1 MLEPARDALQGI
13 ETVIRR
19 RLGSIV
25 FVPAAVLIVLAAS
38 LVAHA
43 QSSVSPEEL
52 QFFTKSKNAILIDAR
67 TGKSLY
73 EKNPDEPISPA
84 SMSKVMT
91 QIMVFERLADKT
103 LTLDQE
109 VIVSKNAWKKG
120 GAKSGS
126 STMYLEPESRV
137 KIGNLIQG
145 AIIQSANDAC
155 IALAETIAGSEEAF
169 ANLMTFRAREM
180 GLKHATFKNATG
192 LYDKDHK
199 VTVRELALLTEYMI
213 RKFPVYYRYYRQ
225 RSFTWNNIQQPNR
238 NPLLEDYP
246 GADGVKTGYIKESG
260 YGLIGSAVRNERR
273 LIMVIAG
280 LSSADERREEAQ
292 KLLDWG
298 FRLFRPYVAYAA
310 GETIGQ
316 VRVWGGSVGAA
327 TLVARDEVRIALSE
341 EESRQVKVEL
351 SYKGPLIAPVKKD
364 TEIGKLRFLIDG
376 RPIAEQAVV
385 TGQDIV
391 AVDSRWKRALDSLI
405 IMALGG

>member
-1 MLEPARDALQGI
+1 MNRMKMLRAA
-13 ETVIRR
+13 VAA
-19 RLGSIV
+19 V
-25 FVPAAVLIVLAAS
+25 FVAGSLAINIAAV
-38 LVAHA
+38 A
-43 QSSVSPEEL
+43 QSAITPEEL
-52 QFFTKSKNAILIDAR
+52 QFFTKSENAILIDAR
-67 TGKSLY
+67 TGKSMY
-73 EKNPDEPISPA
+73 EKNADEPISPA
-84 SMSKVMT
+84 SMSKIMT

-103 LTLDQE
+103 MTLDQE
-109 VIVSKNAWKKG
+109 VIVSTNAWKKG
-120 GAKSGS
+120 GAKSGG

-137 KIGNLIQG
+137 KIGDLIQG
-145 AIIQSANDAC
+145 AIVQSGNDAC
-155 IALAETIAGSEEAF
+155 IALAENIAGSEEAF

-180 GLKHATFKNATG
+180 GLKHATFKNSTG
-192 LYDKDHK
+192 LFHK
-199 VTVRELALLTEYMI
+199 EHKITVRELALLTEYII

-225 RSFTWNNIQQPNR
+225 RSFTWNNITQPNR

-246 GADGVKTGYIKESG
+246 GADGVKTGYVKQSG
-260 YGLIGSAVRNERR
+260 HGLVGSAIRNGRR

-280 LSSADERREEAQ
+280 LSSAAERREEAQ

-298 FRLFRPYVAYAA
+298 FRQFKPYVAFAA

-364 TEIGKLRFLIDG
+364 TEIGKVRFLIDG
-376 RPIAEQAVV
+376 RPIAEQPVV
-385 TGQDIV
+385 TGQDIA
-391 AVDSRWKRALDSLI
+391 AVESRWKRALDSLI

>member
-1 MLEPARDALQGI
+1 MSLSKIAAAAICGAIALALSVTAG
-13 ETVIRR
+13 
-19 RLGSIV
+19 
-25 FVPAAVLIVLAAS
+25 
-38 LVAHA
+38 A
-43 QSSVSPEEL
+43 QSNVTADEL
-52 QFFTKSKNAILIDAR
+52 QFFTKSQNAILIDGR

-73 EKNPDEPISPA
+73 EKNADEPISPA
-84 SMSKVMT
+84 SMSKIMT
-91 QIMVFERLADKT
+91 QIMIFERLADKT

-109 VIVSKNAWKKG
+109 VIVSANAWKKG

-137 KIGNLIQG
+137 KIGDLIQG
-145 AIIQSANDAC
+145 AIIQSGNDAC
-155 IALAETIAGSEEAF
+155 IVLAETVAGSEEAF
-169 ANLMTFRAREM
+169 ANLMTLRAREM

-192 LYDKDHK
+192 LYHKDHK
-199 VTVRELALLTEYMI
+199 MTVRELALLTEYLI
-213 RKFPVYYRYYRQ
+213 RKFPIYYRYYRQ
-225 RSFTWNNIQQPNR
+225 KSFTWNKIQQPNR
-238 NPLLEDYP
+238 NPLLEEYP
-246 GADGVKTGYIKESG
+246 GADGVKTGYVKEAG
-260 YGLIGSAVRNERR
+260 YGLVGSAVRNERR

-280 LSSADERREEAQ
+280 LKSGGERREEAQ

-298 FRLFRPYVAYAA
+298 FRQFRPYVAFAA

-351 SYKGPLIAPVKKD
+351 SYRGPLIAPVKKD
-364 TEIGKLRFLIDG
+364 TEIGKVRFLIDG
-376 RPIAEQAVV
+376 RPIAEQAIV
-385 TGQDIV
+385 TGQDIA

>member
-1 MLEPARDALQGI
+1 VISRRVLPASL
-13 ETVIRR
+13 
-19 RLGSIV
+19 
-25 FVPAAVLIVLAAS
+25 AVVLAIAA
-38 LVAHA
+38 LAIDIGARA
-43 QSSVSPEEL
+43 QSPVTPEEL

-73 EKNPDEPISPA
+73 EKNADEPIYPA
-84 SMSKVMT
+84 SMSKIMT

-103 LTLDQE
+103 LSLDQE

-120 GAKSGS
+120 GARSGS
-126 STMYLEPESRV
+126 STMYLEPESQV
-137 KIGNLIQG
+137 KIGALIQG

-155 IALAETIAGSEEAF
+155 IALAESIAGSEEAF
-169 ANLMTFRAREM
+169 ANLMTLRAREM
-180 GLKHATFKNATG
+180 GLKYATFKNATG

-199 VTVRELALLTEYMI
+199 ITVRELALLAEYII
-213 RKFPVYYRYYRQ
+213 RKFPNYYPYYRQ
-225 RSFTWNNIQQPNR
+225 KSFTWNNINQPNR
-238 NPLLEDYP
+238 NPLLTDYA

-260 YGLIGSAVRNERR
+260 YGLVGSAIRNKRR

-280 LSSADERREEAQ
+280 LPSAAERREEAQ

-298 FRLFRPYVAYAA
+298 FRQFKPYVAFNA

-316 VRVWGGSVGAA
+316 VRVWGGSVGSA

-341 EESRQVKVEL
+341 EESRLVKVEL

-364 TEIGKLRFLIDG
+364 TEIGRLRFLIDG
-376 RPIAEQAVV
+376 RPIAEQSVV
-385 TGQDIV
+385 TGQDIA

>member
-1 MLEPARDALQGI
+1 MRPVTRFL
-13 ETVIRR
+13 TT
-19 RLGSIV
+19 IV
-25 FVPAAVLIVLAAS
+25 ATA
-38 LVAHA
+38 LVALVAKNGAAFA
-43 QSSVSPEEL
+43 QSAVTPEEL
-52 QFFTKSKNAILIDAR
+52 QFFTKSKNAILIDGR

-73 EKNPDEPISPA
+73 EKDPDEPIYPA
-84 SMSKVMT
+84 SMSKIMT

-103 LTLDQE
+103 LSLEQE
-109 VIVSKNAWKKG
+109 MFVSKNAWKRG

-137 KIGNLIQG
+137 KLGDLIQG

-155 IALAETIAGSEEAF
+155 IAIAENIAGSEEAF

-192 LYDKDHK
+192 VFDKEHK
-199 VTVRELALLTEYMI
+199 ITVREIALLTEYII
-213 RKFPVYYRYYRQ
+213 RKFPIYYRYYRQ
-225 RSFTWNNIQQPNR
+225 KSFTWNKINQPNR
-238 NPLLEDYP
+238 NPLLLDSP

-260 YGLIGSAVRNERR
+260 YGLIGSAVRNDRR

-280 LSSADERREEAQ
+280 LPSAEERREEAQ

-298 FRLFRPYVAYAA
+298 FRQFKPYVAYAA

-341 EESRQVKVEL
+341 EESSKVKVEL
-351 SYKGPLIAPVKKD
+351 SYRGPLIAPVKKD
-364 TEIGKLRFLIDG
+364 TEIGKVRFLIDG
-376 RPIAEQAVV
+376 RPIAEQPVV
-385 TGQDIV
+385 TGQDIA
-391 AVDSRWKRALDSLI
+391 AVGSRWKRALDSLI

>member
-1 MLEPARDALQGI
+1 MRPVTRFL
-13 ETVIRR
+13 TT
-19 RLGSIV
+19 IV
-25 FVPAAVLIVLAAS
+25 ATA
-38 LVAHA
+38 LVALVAKNGAAFA
-43 QSSVSPEEL
+43 QSAVTPEEL
-52 QFFTKSKNAILIDAR
+52 QFFTKSKNAILIDGR

-73 EKNPDEPISPA
+73 EKDPDEPIYPA
-84 SMSKVMT
+84 SMSKIMT

-103 LTLDQE
+103 LSLEQE
-109 VIVSKNAWKKG
+109 MFVSKNAWKRG

-137 KIGNLIQG
+137 KLGDLIQG

-155 IALAETIAGSEEAF
+155 IAIAENIAGSEEAF

-192 LYDKDHK
+192 VFDKEHK
-199 VTVRELALLTEYMI
+199 ITVREIALLTEYII
-213 RKFPVYYRYYRQ
+213 RKFPIYYRYYRQ
-225 RSFTWNNIQQPNR
+225 KSFTWNKINQPNR
-238 NPLLEDYP
+238 NPLLLDYP

-260 YGLIGSAVRNERR
+260 YGLIGSAVRNDRR

-280 LSSADERREEAQ
+280 LPSAEERREEAQ

-298 FRLFRPYVAYAA
+298 FRQFKPYVAYAA

-341 EESRQVKVEL
+341 EESSKVKVEL
-351 SYKGPLIAPVKKD
+351 SYRGPLIAPVKKD
-364 TEIGKLRFLIDG
+364 TEIGKVRFLIDG
-376 RPIAEQAVV
+376 RPIAEQPVV
-385 TGQDIV
+385 TGQDIA
-391 AVDSRWKRALDSLI
+391 AVGSRWKRALDSLI

>member
-1 MLEPARDALQGI
+1 MVEQCHCKGDMRPVTRFL
-13 ETVIRR
+13 TT
-19 RLGSIV
+19 IV
-25 FVPAAVLIVLAAS
+25 ATA
-38 LVAHA
+38 LVALVAKNGAAFA
-43 QSSVSPEEL
+43 QSAVTPEEL
-52 QFFTKSKNAILIDAR
+52 QFFTKSKNAILIDGR

-73 EKNPDEPISPA
+73 EKDPDEPIYPA
-84 SMSKVMT
+84 SMSKIMT

-103 LTLDQE
+103 LSLEQE
-109 VIVSKNAWKKG
+109 MFVSKNAWKRG

-137 KIGNLIQG
+137 KLGDLIQG

-155 IALAETIAGSEEAF
+155 IAIAENIAGSEEAF

-192 LYDKDHK
+192 VFDKEHK
-199 VTVRELALLTEYMI
+199 ITVREIALLTEYII
-213 RKFPVYYRYYRQ
+213 RKFPIYYRYYRQ
-225 RSFTWNNIQQPNR
+225 KSFTWNKINQPNR
-238 NPLLEDYP
+238 NPLLLDYP

-260 YGLIGSAVRNERR
+260 YGLIGSAVRNDRR

-280 LSSADERREEAQ
+280 LPSAEERREEAQ

-298 FRLFRPYVAYAA
+298 FRQFKPYVAYAA

-341 EESRQVKVEL
+341 EESSKVKVEL
-351 SYKGPLIAPVKKD
+351 SYRGPLIAPVKKD
-364 TEIGKLRFLIDG
+364 TEIGKVRFLIDG
-376 RPIAEQAVV
+376 RPIAEQPVV
-385 TGQDIV
+385 TGQDIA
-391 AVDSRWKRALDSLI
+391 AVGSRWKRALDSLI

>member
-1 MLEPARDALQGI
+1 MLEPAWDALQGI
-13 ETVIRR
+13 QTVIRR
-19 RLGSIV
+19 KLVSIA
-25 FVPAAVLIVLAAS
+25 FATAAVLITLATTLA
-38 LVAHA
+38 AHA
-43 QSSVSPEEL
+43 QSGITPEEL
-52 QFFTKSKNAILIDAR
+52 QFFTKSKNAILIDGR

-73 EKNPDEPISPA
+73 EKNPDEPIYPA
-84 SMSKVMT
+84 SMSKIMT

-155 IALAETIAGSEEAF
+155 IALAESIAGSEEAF

-192 LYDKDHK
+192 LYDRDHK
-199 VTVRELALLTEYMI
+199 ITVRELALLTEYMI

-238 NPLLEDYP
+238 NPLLDDYP
-246 GADGVKTGYIKESG
+246 GADGVKTGYIKEAG
-260 YGLIGSAVRNERR
+260 YGLIGSAIRNERR

-280 LSSADERREEAQ
+280 LPSAEERREEAQ

-298 FRLFRPYVAYAA
+298 FRLFKPYVAYAA

-385 TGQDIV
+385 TGQDIA